1 MKNMG
6 ITQQWW
12 WNHEHGR
19 SCDIRA
25 WRRIY
30 PRIHDDMAI
39 IECSIWSTIN
49 VLQSPPQ
56 KYPRV
61 QLSIHEHWDWTSTKS
76 YWDRSDFTDTHAHTH
91 QGTKTH
97 ALLGGFNWLMQW
109 NLVGSTCW
117 SKIFVFPNQVTVVRV
132 SRFPQH
138 RRHWM
143 VHIFTTLP
151 NFDRCFDHFGWLSF
165 QTCAGCSYRSYDL

>member
-12 WNHEHGR
+12 WNHENGR

-91 QGTKTH
+91 TPGYKNTRFV
-97 ALLGGFNWLMQW
+97 GGIQLVDAMEFSGINMLIQ
-109 NLVGSTCW
+109 NLRVSQPGDRRWGSLD
-117 SKIFVFPNQVTVVRV
+117 FPNTGDTGW
-132 SRFPQH
+132 STSSPLYPTL
-138 RRHWM
+138 
-143 VHIFTTLP
+143 IDALTT
-151 NFDRCFDHFGWLSF
+151 S
-165 QTCAGCSYRSYDL
+165 AG